1 MKIDIIDIGIGNIS
15 SIENWLIRSNINYNK
30 VVTPDDLTSDLI
42 ILPGVGSAKIYSEKL
57 KEKKFNVA
65 IANHLSKGGRLIGI
79 CLGFQ
84 ILYDFLE
91 EDGGVKGLG
100 ILAGRVEQLSAK
112 KSHTGWE
119 NLIFKKKYLSET
131 WKMKSFTKSKKTVI
145 RGRVFY
151 NHNYGVVTSQNKITK
166 IEIPNYNDYVSI
178 VTTDQIVGFQFH
190 PEKSQ
195 WTGQILIEMIY

>member
-15 SIENWLIRSNINYNK
+15 SIENWLIRSNINCNK
-30 VVTPDDLTSDLI
+30 VANPNDLSSDLI
-42 ILPGVGSAKIYSEKL
+42 ILPGVGSAEIYSKKL
-57 KEKKFNVA
+57 KEKKFDIA
-65 IANHLSKGGRLIGI
+65 IKNHLAKGKRLIGI

-119 NLIFKKKYLSET
+119 NFTFKKEHLSPN
-131 WKMKSFTKSKKTVI
+131 WKLQSFTKSKKTVI

-151 NHNYGVVTSQNKITK
+151 NHNYGIVMTDNKTTK
-166 IEIPNYNDYVSI
+166 IAIPNYNSYVSLA
-178 VTTDQIVGFQFH
+178 TTDQIVGFQFH